1 MSKCSADETPV
12 CCCMDV
18 GTIMDNSDCTASYSR
33 VFANRAE
40 AEQTLAA
47 LTEKARSV
55 ESEPCKITPTFTE
68 ESDGVRLDIDFTFAC
83 EAEMLIFR
91 WVCVNSSRYV
101 RPCQLL
107 AGAFSFLFF
116 FSLCVIAPTFPFLHL
131 AKCKKMVKTMIRSD
145 HFIYFFTGECYGSG
159 FTAGYPP
166 GRSYRHC

>member
-47 LTEKARSV
+47 LTEKAHSV
-55 ESEPCKITPTFTE
+55 ESEPCKISPTFTE

-83 EAEMLIFR
+83 EAEMLIF
-91 WVCVNSSRYV
+91 
-101 RPCQLL
+101 QLGL
-107 AGAFSFLFF
+107 
-116 FSLCVIAPTFPFLHL
+116 
-131 AKCKKMVKTMIRSD
+131 R
-145 HFIYFFTGECYGSG
+145 
-159 FTAGYPP
+159 
-166 GRSYRHC
+166 

>member
-55 ESEPCKITPTFTE
+55 ESEPCKIT
-68 ESDGVRLDIDFTFAC
+68 
-83 EAEMLIFR
+83 
-91 WVCVNSSRYV
+91 
-101 RPCQLL
+101 
-107 AGAFSFLFF
+107 
-116 FSLCVIAPTFPFLHL
+116 FPFLHL